1 MRNEELTATAK
12 LFGRLC
18 LLAIAGFVCI
28 SAVFAQAV
36 DDKNE
41 VFEVF
46 KKFSGVN
53 AVESDFVMKKYVS
66 ISETPLESSGK
77 FYFKKPA
84 LLNWEY
90 IKPFSYGFTID
101 KGKTI
106 SWQENNGKRETKD
119 ISSQGFAKAL
129 SQQLYA
135 FISMDKEIISKTYD
149 IKIFD
154 EGIILQPKNKGERQ
168 LVEDIKIYFSKTI
181 PAADKV
187 VIQNKNGD
195 KTEIIFKNTKTKEE

>member
-1 MRNEELTATAK
+1 MATAK
-12 LFGRLC
+12 LLWRFC
-18 LLAIAGFVCI
+18 FFAIAGFACI
-28 SAVFAQAV
+28 STAFAQGAGE
-36 DDKNE
+36 KNE

-53 AVESDFVMKKYVS
+53 IVESDFVMRKYVS
-66 ISETPLESSGK
+66 ISETPFESSGK
-77 FYFKKPA
+77 FYFKKPD

-106 SWQENNGKRETKD
+106 SWQENDGKRETKD
-119 ISSQGFAKAL
+119 VSSQNFAKAL

-135 FISMDKEIISKTYD
+135 FISMDEKIISKTYD
-149 IKIFD
+149 IKVFE
-154 EGIILQPKNKGERQ
+154 EGIILQPKNKNERQ
-168 LVEDIKIYFSKTI
+168 LVEDIKIYLSKTI

-195 KTEIIFKNTKTKEE
+195 RTEIVFKNTRTAIKN